1 MEARRGEPDRPR
13 RQHYEFVHVVLR
25 AIAFRTGAYLLVM
38 ADTGRLAAQ
47 LRETWDKVGEDLPEA
62 ERIPS
67 TGLAAGLYTY
77 GSLRA
82 AVIALPQARHSGEA
96 YLAAYVLVE
105 DPVFETREPE
115 FFVLEHDVLPDGEP
129 GTRVTRWTRDGRHL
143 DLGPGPLPEIGAFL
157 ETVSRVHTIG
167 S

>member
-1 MEARRGEPDRPR
+1 MVARRGEPDEPR

-38 ADTGRLAAQ
+38 ADSGRLAEQ
-47 LRETWDKVGEDLPEA
+47 LRGTWDKVGEDLPEQ
-62 ERIPS
+62 ERIPA

-77 GSLRA
+77 GPIRA
-82 AVIALPQARHSGEA
+82 AVIALPHARHVGEA
-96 YLAAYVLVE
+96 YLVAYVLIE
-105 DPVFETREPE
+105 DPVFGAGDPE

-157 ETVSRVHTIG
+157 ETISRVHTIG

>member
-1 MEARRGEPDRPR
+1 MEARNGRPDEPR

-38 ADTGRLAAQ
+38 ADTGRLAEQ
-47 LRETWDKVGEDLPEA
+47 LRGTWDKVGEDLPA
-62 ERIPS
+62 DERIPS

-82 AVIALPQARHSGEA
+82 AVIALPQARHVGEA
-96 YLAAYVLVE
+96 YLAAYVLIE
-105 DPVFETREPE
+105 DPVLDPQPE

-129 GTRVTRWTRDGRHL
+129 GTRVTQWTRDGRHL